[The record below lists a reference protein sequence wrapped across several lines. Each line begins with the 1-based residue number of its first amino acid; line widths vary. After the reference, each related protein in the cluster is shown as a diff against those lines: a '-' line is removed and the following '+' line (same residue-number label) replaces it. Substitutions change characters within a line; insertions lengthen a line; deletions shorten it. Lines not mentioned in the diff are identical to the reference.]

1 MRPFNAISAVVTQVQ
16 TAYASARR
24 VFSLLDAKEDT
35 ADPACPEHIENP
47 LGDIVFDDVSF
58 SYDKEHP
65 LLQHISFHAAPG
77 KQIALVG
84 PTGCGKTTLI
94 NLLLR
99 FYDIDSGAI
108 LVDGHCTKNLTRSEL
123 RAQFGMVLQDTWL
136 FEGTIRE
143 NIRYGKP
150 HATDKEVEEACRQA
164 QAHEF
169 IVQLPQG
176 YDTKIGEGGGSL
188 SQGQQQLLC
197 IARVMLADPPILL
210 LDEATS
216 SIDTRTEKLVQ
227 TAFDTMMEG
236 RTSLVVAHRLSTV
249 RTADSIL
256 VLKDGGII
264 ERGSHDELIAHGGF
278 YAKLYES
285 QFEETQN

>member
-1 MRPFNAISAVVTQVQ
+1 M
-16 TAYASARR
+16 
-24 VFSLLDAKEDT
+24 
-35 ADPACPEHIENP
+35 
-47 LGDIVFDDVSF
+47 
-58 SYDKEHP
+58 
-65 LLQHISFHAAPG
+65 
-77 KQIALVG
+77 
-84 PTGCGKTTLI
+84 
-94 NLLLR
+94 
-99 FYDIDSGAI
+99 
-108 LVDGHCTKNLTRSEL
+108 RSEL

-150 HATDKEVEEACRQA
+150 HATDKEVEDACRQA

-176 YDTKIGEGGGSL
+176 YDTKIREGGGSL

-227 TAFDTMMEG
+227 TAFDTMMKG

-278 YAKLYES
+278 SAKLYES